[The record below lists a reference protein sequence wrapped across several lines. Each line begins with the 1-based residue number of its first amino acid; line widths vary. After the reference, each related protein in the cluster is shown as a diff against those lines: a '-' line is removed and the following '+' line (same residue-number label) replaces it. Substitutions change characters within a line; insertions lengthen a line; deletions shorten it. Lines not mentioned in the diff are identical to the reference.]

1 MGGNVHVAS
10 GTVHN
15 VLTDATTTPLTGNGV
30 PKAAPKSTF
39 QATVTGTGALTATVV
54 IEASNDRTNWVA
66 TPLGTISLSG
76 NDSVSDGFTTD
87 APWKY
92 VRARIS
98 ALTGTGATV
107 NVLMGV

>member
-1 MGGNVHVAS
+1 MGGNVRVTS
-10 GTVHN
+10 GTVHTILN
-15 VLTDATTTPLTGNGV
+15 AAITTVTGDGV

-54 IEASNDRTNWVA
+54 IEGSNDRTNWVA

-76 NDSVSDGFTTD
+76 NDSVTDGFAND